1 MTLRR
6 TFIVRL
12 FCVLFVSLLAILIT
26 AGAGIYTFARQVAG
40 QEFIRLNQASLWQL
54 AAATGRSL
62 SEIRSFGERVAVN
75 STLLSIPDLRGE
87 EGRKAAQSIL
97 NDLLNEYKTIHTYNR
112 SMMNLYVMDRDGS
125 YISAYNA
132 DGTILEGVRSD
143 PRCTPLFLGEA
154 DMVLLPTRYNSEGQG
169 VTTYSFQMVFAM
181 RDLLTGYPRGVVVL
195 ELSELTLYQQYRSF
209 QKGDVRLAVISPEGA
224 ILSSQEKRAIG
235 EPYGYD
241 AEALAELTGRSQV
254 NRRIV
259 DGKFHLSERIPGTDW
274 LLVEQLPAAAAF
286 EPLTLVKNRI
296 FTMIAISGVLALW
309 VLTLTAR
316 SILRRVVKIKD
327 KMEQV
332 IGGDLSVQV
341 SVERGD
347 EFGRIETAFNTMV
360 AEIAQLIETVR
371 QGEQQKR
378 RAELDFLQAQIN
390 PHFIH
395 NTLTSIRFMLEMDK
409 SAEAGE
415 MIFYFSKL
423 LRQTLSRSGEFIAL
437 GEEVETLES
446 YISLQKFRYKDVFE
460 VDFHIPE
467 ETLEARVP
475 TLILQPV
482 VENAIFHSVGYER
495 VHIGIR
501 ARREG
506 ERLIL
511 VVEDNGVG
519 MPRALRES
527 VLHKD
532 VQINRVGL
540 RNVHDRIQLNYGR
553 EYGLAVTGREGQ
565 GTTITFTL
573 PFDEGHTAREGDQA

>member
-26 AGAGIYTFARQVAG
+26 AGAGIYTFARQVVG
-40 QEFIRLNQASLWQL
+40 QEFIRLNQASLRQL

-62 SEIRSFGERVAVN
+62 TEIRSFGERVAVN
-75 STLLSIPDLRGE
+75 SSLLGISDLSGE
-87 EGRKAAQSIL
+87 EGRKGAQSIL
-97 NDLLNEYKTIHTYNR
+97 NDLLNEYNTIHTYNR
-112 SMMNLYVMDRDGS
+112 SMMNLYVMDAQGS
-125 YISAYNA
+125 YVSAYNA
-132 DGTILEGVRSD
+132 DGTILEGLQGD
-143 PRCTPLFLGEA
+143 PRCKPLFLGEA
-154 DMVLLPTRYNSEGQG
+154 DMAMLPTRYNSQGQG
-169 VTTYSFQMVFAM
+169 VMTYSFQMAFAM
-181 RDLLTGYPRGVVVL
+181 ADLLTGDSRGFVVL

-224 ILSSQEKRAIG
+224 ILSGQDKSAIG

-241 AEALAELTGRSQV
+241 AETLAELTGRSQV
-254 NRRIV
+254 DRRIV
-259 DGKFHLSERIPGTDW
+259 DGKFYLSERIPGTDW

-286 EPLTLVKNRI
+286 EPLTQVRNRI
-296 FTMIAISGVLALW
+296 FILIAVSGILALW
-309 VLTLTAR
+309 VLILTAR
-316 SILRRVVKIKD
+316 RILRRVVNIKD

-332 IGGDLSVQV
+332 IGGDLSVRV
-341 SVERGD
+341 PVGRGD
-347 EFGRIETAFNTMV
+347 EFGRIETAFNAMV
-360 AEIAQLIETVR
+360 AEIEQLIETVR

-415 MIFYFSKL
+415 MIFYFSRL

-437 GEEVETLES
+437 REELETLES
-446 YISLQKFRYKDVFE
+446 YISLQKFRYKDAFE
-460 VDFHIPE
+460 VAFRIPE

-482 VENAIFHSVGYER
+482 VENAIFHSVGHER
-495 VHIGIR
+495 VHISIR

-506 ERLIL
+506 ARLIL
-511 VVEDNGVG
+511 VVEDDGVG
-519 MPRALRES
+519 MPRELRES

-540 RNVHDRIQLNYGR
+540 RNVHDRVQLNYGR
-553 EYGLAVTGREGQ
+553 EFGLAVTGGEGQ

-573 PFDEGHTAREGDQA
+573 PFDEGHAAEREGQA